1 MEMSEED
8 AGQDNLFDE
17 EVHEKEEVVNIRRAL
32 DWKRRHFFICCLIV
46 SIFLLLKME
55 YSYTKVFQNNIQFFL
70 VFFLLV
76 DIVNEQLLTR
86 IIMSEAL
93 LVAPLQSTFQ
103 MTEFV
108 MTMGADDF
116 KYFLLSYVIDTTIV
130 VINRSY
136 VGPFVERIEAETQ
149 IFTIKLSQKYSYF
162 RAIFRNILIKQMAA
176 QMQLMSLNEFNMK
189 KRKRLDA
196 NPEHKSS

>member
-1 MEMSEED
+1 MSEED